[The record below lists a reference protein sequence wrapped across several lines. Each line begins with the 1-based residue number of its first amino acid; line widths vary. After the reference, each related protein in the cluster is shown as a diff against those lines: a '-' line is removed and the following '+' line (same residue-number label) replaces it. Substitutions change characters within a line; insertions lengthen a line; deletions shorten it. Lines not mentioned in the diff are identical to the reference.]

1 MQKVLIILLSLTLT
15 YTCLAQSTQLN
26 NLHFNR
32 LSIKNGLPE
41 GVITATLQDKEGYM
55 WMGTQAGLVRYDG
68 YTTKVYQFG
77 VEDPLN
83 ASIRSI
89 YEDRSGGLWIGTFY
103 EGLYNYDRLT

>member
-1 MQKVLIILLSLTLT
+1 MKKFYCLLFLLPAF
-15 YTCLAQSTQLN
+15 TCYSQANELN
-26 NLHFNR
+26 FNR

-41 GVITATLQDKEGYM
+41 GVITAALQDKDGYM
-55 WMGTQAGLVRYDG
+55 WIGTQAGLVRYDG

-89 YEDRSGGLWIGTFY
+89 YEDSSCSMWVATFY
-103 EGLYNYDRLT
+103 E